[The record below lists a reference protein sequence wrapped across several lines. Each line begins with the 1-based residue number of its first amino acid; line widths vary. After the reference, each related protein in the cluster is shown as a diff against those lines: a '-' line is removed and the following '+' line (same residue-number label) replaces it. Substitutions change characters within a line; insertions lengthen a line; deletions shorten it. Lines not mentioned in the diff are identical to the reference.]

1 MKIRKILAAALCAVL
16 AVLCFASCGN
26 KGIGIHHAEI
36 TVKDIVEK
44 CGMNR
49 NTFYYHFK
57 DIPTL
62 LEVIIEE
69 DAQVIIKEQSQPRSL
84 EDCLEKAIS
93 FALEHKNAVRNIYS
107 SVNRSI
113 FEQSLWRVSEHV
125 VSLYIDTIEN
135 SEKLS
140 DGDRF
145 IVVQYLKAVLFGLV
159 SLWLESSMDEKIL
172 FELHE
177 IAALKKGDLV
187 DLIRKS
193 SLR

>member
-1 MKIRKILAAALCAVL
+1 MTNLTRNAIKETFLELLNQKRL
-16 AVLCFASCGN
+16 N
-26 KGIGIHHAEI
+26 EI

-69 DAQVIIKEQSQPRSL
+69 DAQVIIKEQSQPR
-84 EDCLEKAIS
+84 
-93 FALEHKNAVRNIYS
+93 
-107 SVNRSI
+107 NRSI

>member
-1 MKIRKILAAALCAVL
+1 MTNL
-16 AVLCFASCGN
+16 
-26 KGIGIHHAEI
+26 
-36 TVKDIVEK
+36 T
-44 CGMNR
+44 R
-49 NTFYYHFK
+49 N
-57 DIPTL
+57 
-62 LEVIIEE
+62 
-69 DAQVIIKEQSQPRSL
+69 AIKEAFL
-84 EDCLEKAIS
+84 ELLNRKRLNENCLEKAIS

-140 DGDRF
+140 DSDRF

>member
-1 MKIRKILAAALCAVL
+1 MTNLTRNAIKETFLELLNQKRL
-16 AVLCFASCGN
+16 N
-26 KGIGIHHAEI
+26 EI

-69 DAQVIIKEQSQPRSL
+69 DAQVIIKEQSQSRSL